1 MRDLFDEDLS
11 EINLLP
17 YDGLVFDHGQ
27 ILSDALAGS
36 WLRKLFHRAAWAP
49 DQALVGEHIVQT
61 GRHVA
66 WYANEP
72 FRYTHSGVTRQ
83 ALEWDD
89 DLLGELRTLVE
100 AHASTRFNSC
110 LLNLYHDGSEG
121 MAWHSDSE
129 AYGEGAAIASL
140 SLGATRKFVFKHKR
154 SLAKKSLN
162 LCAGQLVIMRGE
174 TQRHWLHAVMKTA
187 AYVGPRVSLTFRN
200 FIP

>member
-1 MRDLFDEDLS
+1 MRDLFDEGLS
-11 EINLLP
+11 ELNLLP
-17 YDGLVFDHGQ
+17 YDGSVFDHGQ

-36 WLRKLFHRAAWAP
+36 WLRKLLDRAAWAP
-49 DQALVGEHIVQT
+49 DQALVGEHIVYT

-100 AHASTRFNSC
+100 AHANTRFNSC
-110 LLNLYHDGSEG
+110 LLNLYHGGSQG
-121 MAWHSDSE
+121 MTWHSDSE
-129 AYGEGAAIASL
+129 AYGEHAAIASL
-140 SLGATRKFVFKHKR
+140 SLGATCKFVFKHKR
-154 SLAKKSLN
+154 SQEKKSLN
-162 LCAGQLVIMRGE
+162 LYAGQLILMHGE

-187 AYVGPRVSLTFRN
+187 VCVGARVSLTFRN